1 MNFTQDVLE
10 NLKFP
15 VTQTSQGFQNQLI
28 TSLMTNQS
36 ISVTVPAEIY
46 QNSYAPHNLCKIFVK
61 TFFQS
66 RKFVENLGENAL
78 AMA

>member
-1 MNFTQDVLE
+1 MNLRSS
-10 NLKFP
+10 LIL
-15 VTQTSQGFQNQLI
+15 LI

-61 TFFQS
+61 TFSQS
-66 RKFVENLGENAL
+66 RMHAL